1 MVRRSKQQRHHQ
13 HQRAP
18 SARRRSRQRH
28 SCPGCSIDFDLL
40 TLASDADTP
49 LADLYYA
56 LGSAT
61 NGSVTL
67 LGDGYTAR
75 FTPTAGFTGSASFGF
90 TLHDTT
96 PDSRT
101 LLNYTFQNSDVTD
114 SSGQGRNATVN
125 VQGTGAATFAA
136 SSPLAD
142 YTKCLALTENS
153 TAGAARLD
161 RANPGELNLTSAD
174 WTLAGWFKRN
184 AATNMDVIAHLGNS
198 GASAVPVPVRSASE
212 LQTTA
217 PSNCATGT
225 TPLWKTSPST
235 KPGEH
240 RRMASVCD
248 CPQRHHDLAYVDGTL
263 AGSDSTFSL
272 NFDTTVP
279 VKWGGANST
288 AFLIAGSTAPLPTSP
303 SLTRR

>member
-1 MVRRSKQQRHHQ
+1 MVRRSKQQRTININVLHPPV
-13 HQRAP
+13 ATAG
-18 SARRRSRQRH
+18 SATLVQDA
-28 SCPGCSIDFDLL
+28 SIDFDLR

-49 LADLYYA
+49 LADLHYA
-56 LGSAT
+56 LGSTT

-142 YTKCLALTENS
+142 YTKCLALTEKQHRRS
-153 TAGAARLD
+153 RAARP
-161 RANPGELNLTSAD
+161 RQSRRTQPTSAD

-198 GASAVPVPVRSASE
+198 GGFGNTGSSSLGFGYFSNNSTLQLRHWDSSAVE
-212 LQTTA
+212 DITID
-217 PSNCATGT
+217 
-225 TPLWKTSPST
+225 KTSVTPPHGIILRLSAAAPRSRCMWMARWPAAT
-235 KPGEH
+235 PHSSQFRHNGAREMG
-240 RRMASVCD
+240 RRELHHLSRTLV
-248 CPQRHHDLAYVDGTL
+248 QR
-263 AGSDSTFSL
+263 
-272 NFDTTVP
+272 
-279 VKWGGANST
+279 
-288 AFLIAGSTAPLPTSP
+288 LP
-303 SLTRR
+303 RRPRHL